1 MESFEGDEKF
11 NLNASFSQELEI
23 FEAEGDMICNARV
36 WAIAMMKS
44 KMMSRLRCRGSH
56 VVLSI
61 EKLWV
66 CLLRD
71 FKLMVTSAKR

>member
-1 MESFEGDEKF
+1 
-11 NLNASFSQELEI
+11 
-23 FEAEGDMICNARV
+23 MICNARV

-56 VVLSI
+56 VELSI

-71 FKLMVTSAKR
+71 FKLMVTSATC